1 MTTIYKVKNT
11 ICDGEESNLISS
23 VEAKEY
29 GINTKN
35 AKLASIE
42 DCKTEVKINN
52 DLANAFIGK
61 IKVKEGIF
69 KFDFDKKEYIKI
81 K

>member
-1 MTTIYKVKNT
+1 MTTIYKIKNT
-11 ICDGEESNLISS
+11 ICELESNIISGI
-23 VEAKEY
+23 EAKEFN
-29 GINTKN
+29 INTKN
-35 AKLASIE
+35 AELASIE